1 MGSRSASCNDV
12 DLVSMI
18 LDAVHQ
24 IPAGRVATY
33 GAIARAL
40 GDVKAARAVG
50 EVLSNARLTDVPSHR
65 VVFADG
71 RVAGGSDS
79 MAKLEHEGVR
89 TGNGIVVNLESQ
101 DFDSFTTHPVLADL
115 NRIQLER
122 RDSVIEKDDFG
133 ELRFLAGL
141 DVAYSGDLG
150 HAALII
156 MDPGGEEVLEESTA
170 SCESRFPYIPGYLGL
185 RELPM
190 LRKLVRKKKD
200 IVYLVD
206 GQGQLHPRGY
216 GIACQVGVELEVP
229 TVGAAKS
236 LLVGNV
242 KAARRGRAAIEL
254 DGRTRGYALGTGRRK
269 TYVSVG
275 HRISLRTAV
284 AICERTMSCRVPEP
298 LRLAHLKANAERRA
312 HLEASQ

>member
-1 MGSRSASCNDV
+1 
-12 DLVSMI
+12 
-18 LDAVHQ
+18 
-24 IPAGRVATY
+24 
-33 GAIARAL
+33 
-40 GDVKAARAVG
+40 
-50 EVLSNARLTDVPSHR
+50 
-65 VVFADG
+65 
-71 RVAGGSDS
+71 
-79 MAKLEHEGVR
+79 
-89 TGNGIVVNLESQ
+89 
-101 DFDSFTTHPVLADL
+101 
-115 NRIQLER
+115 
-122 RDSVIEKDDFG
+122 
-133 ELRFLAGL
+133 
-141 DVAYSGDLG
+141 
-150 HAALII
+150 
-156 MDPGGEEVLEESTA
+156 
-170 SCESRFPYIPGYLGL
+170 
-185 RELPM
+185 M

-216 GIACQVGVELEVP
+216 GIACQVGVELNVP

-242 KAARRGRAAIEL
+242 KAARRGRAEIEL

-284 AICERTMSCRVPEP
+284 AICERTMSYRVPEP